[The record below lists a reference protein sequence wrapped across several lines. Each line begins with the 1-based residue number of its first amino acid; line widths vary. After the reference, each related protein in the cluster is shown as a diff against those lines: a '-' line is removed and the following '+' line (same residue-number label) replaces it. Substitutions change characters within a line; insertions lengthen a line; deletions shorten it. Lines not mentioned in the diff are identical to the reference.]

1 MIFQGLE
8 NMPDVSISSNFLKL
22 EKGGAF
28 HHGDFVVE
36 ELMNLVGTHL

>member
-8 NMPDVSISSNFLKL
+8 NMPDVSSRLTFKIR
-22 EKGGAF
+22 KGGAF